1 MAFGTPLVMR
11 RVSLPPPKRSAQ
23 LAEKPHSSSFQP
35 KGDDQGVRTHV
46 SRERL
51 PDPKPG
57 ISASPPHW
65 GFPTS
70 KQRAEIGYP
79 KHRHT
84 EENNQNSPT

>member
-23 LAEKPHSSSFQP
+23 LAEKPYLSSFP
-35 KGDDQGVRTHV
+35 PEGDDQGAGAQD
-46 SRERL
+46 SRVRL

-70 KQRAEIGYP
+70 KQRAEIDYP
-79 KHRHT
+79 KL
-84 EENNQNSPT
+84 